1 MKAGTH
7 YQDKMLNN
15 MASLKL
21 NTIAESL
28 SEVRSKIA
36 EIKQG
41 ELLELEGQEETL
53 REALVKEL
61 KSKGMK
67 SVNSTLT
74 GELYTRSERFT
85 FKVANESMAFD
96 YARKHDALKV
106 DTSAVAKLLRTPDAP
121 MPEDVGFVADVT
133 EYLSIRKQNG
143 KDTPEN

>member
-1 MKAGTH
+1 
-7 YQDKMLNN
+7 

-28 SEVRSKIA
+28 SEVRAKIA

-41 ELLELEGQEETL
+41 ELLELESQEETL

-85 FKVANESMAFD
+85 FKVANEEMAFD

-106 DTSAVAKLLRTPDAP
+106 DTSAISKLLRTPNAP
-121 MPEDVGFVADVT
+121 MPEDVGYTAEVT
-133 EYLSIRKQNG
+133 EYLSIRKQNH
-143 KDTPEN
+143 DE

>member
-1 MKAGTH
+1 
-7 YQDKMLNN
+7 

-21 NTIAESL
+21 NSIAESL

-41 ELLELEGQEETL
+41 ELLELESQEETL
-53 REALVKEL
+53 REALVNEL
-61 KSKGMK
+61 KAKGMK

-85 FKVANESMAFD
+85 FKVANEEMAFD
-96 YARKHDALKV
+96 YARKHDSLKV
-106 DTSAVAKLLRTPDAP
+106 DTTKIAKLLRTPDAP
-121 MPEDVGFVADVT
+121 MPEDVGFNAEVT

-143 KDTPEN
+143 QD